1 MVNVRRILVTIR
13 RATDGHNTEIVKGVN
28 LCTSFIFTSGSRRE
42 GSQKGRAL
50 LFERPP
56 TQKNNSE
63 SMRTHSLQMP
73 TVPDPTCGKAGIK
86 DPARKHKHCAML
98 SELG

>member
-1 MVNVRRILVTIR
+1 MANVVRILGMTR
-13 RATDGHNTEIVKGVN
+13 RVMDARNTGIVKDVN
-28 LCTSFIFTSGSRRE
+28 LYTSFTFTSGSRRE
-42 GSQKGRAL
+42 GLQKGRGL